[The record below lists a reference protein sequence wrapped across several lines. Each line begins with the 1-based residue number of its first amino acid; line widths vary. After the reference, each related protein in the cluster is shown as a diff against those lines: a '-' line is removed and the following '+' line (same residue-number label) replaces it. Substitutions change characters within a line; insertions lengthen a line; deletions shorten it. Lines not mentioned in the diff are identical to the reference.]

1 MILRRSSGF
10 KGVAMVE
17 REDKEKKLVLVIKA
31 TLLSFA
37 VKESRQMGQSWVVVW
52 CQMELWGF
60 LDEKYYSIFIPWM
73 GMVPVQREDD
83 NAGKKQ
89 RTMDRKMIWSK

>member
-1 MILRRSSGF
+1 
-10 KGVAMVE
+10 
-17 REDKEKKLVLVIKA
+17 
-31 TLLSFA
+31 
-37 VKESRQMGQSWVVVW
+37 
-52 CQMELWGF
+52 MELWGF

>member
-37 VKESRQMGQSWVVVW
+37 VKERQMGQSWVVVW